1 MFNRTTTE
9 PMQQMAESGG
19 QGEGGRHHE
28 AGGRRRRLRR
38 REAAAVPHRRR
49 AGGGAGA
56 VLAQEPLAVAV
67 VRCGGAGPGSGAG
80 DHVLG
85 ALRPGTG
92 TRLTGVA
99 SIYII
104 FSFRLPIFLL
114 TNYLM
119 HACSG
124 HGSFSDSATLNS
136 VVGHL
141 LHPRPLPW
149 MV

>member
-1 MFNRTTTE
+1 MSVCVSNSMFNRTTTE

-92 TRLTGVA
+92 TRLTVA
-99 SIYII
+99 MAASRTARRSTAWWAI
-104 FSFRLPIFLL
+104 SFILVP
-114 TNYLM
+114 Y
-119 HACSG
+119 
-124 HGSFSDSATLNS
+124 HGWQWRIQD
-136 VVGHL
+136 
-141 LHPRPLPW
+141 
-149 MV
+149 